1 MLDKSRIVVYIIYI
15 PNKREDETM
24 ATLIFQNQIFQ
35 VIESAEEYLV
45 GLDQDEV
52 LQRMEEALGTAPE
65 TWEYDKEDE
74 DEYYRIGELQEKY
87 AKAEQKYLQKLH
99 IAFFKQVPAM
109 LGNKAMLRD
118 ASDVA
123 PYYWTVKN
131 PFEY

>member
-1 MLDKSRIVVYIIYI
+1 
-15 PNKREDETM
+15 M
-24 ATLIFQNQIFQ
+24 ATLIFQNQTFQ
-35 VIESAEEYLV
+35 IVESAEEYLV

-118 ASDVA
+118 ATDVA

-131 PFEY
+131 PGDY

>member
-15 PNKREDETM
+15 PSKREDKTM
-24 ATLIFQNQIFQ
+24 ATLIFQNQTFQ
-35 VIESAEEYLV
+35 IVESAEEYLV

-74 DEYYRIGELQEKY
+74 DEYERIGNLQEKY
-87 AKAEQKYLQKLH
+87 AKAEQKFLQKLH
-99 IAFFKQVPAM
+99 IAFFKNVPAM

-123 PYYWTVKN
+123 PYYWTTKD
-131 PFEY
+131 FD